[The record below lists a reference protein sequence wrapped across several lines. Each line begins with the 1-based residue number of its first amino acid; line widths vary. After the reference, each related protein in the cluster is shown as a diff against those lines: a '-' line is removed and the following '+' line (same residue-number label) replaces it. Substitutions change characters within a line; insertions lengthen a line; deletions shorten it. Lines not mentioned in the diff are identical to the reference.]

1 MSRRAWALFLL
12 VSAVW
17 GIPYLLIRVAVVE
30 MSPIVLVFS
39 RVALA
44 AIVLVPIAFVTGA
57 FRGLRPRIGWVVV
70 SALVQMLVPFLLI
83 SYGEQHIAS
92 SLAGVLIA
100 SEPLLIALL
109 APWLDARERVR
120 GLRMVGLLIGLVG
133 VAVVVGLQLGGDR
146 LALFGGLL
154 LLLAAACY
162 AVGMMLVRLRLN
174 DVSRLGTSSLIMV
187 ITAGLLAIPALT
199 QLPAHLPS
207 SKALAAVVV
216 LAIVCTAV
224 GFLAMF
230 ALVQEAGA
238 GRAAIVTYVNPAVAV
253 ALGALVLGEPV
264 GPATIAGFALIVI
277 GSILA
282 TRPSRRAVGPA

>member
-30 MSPIVLVFS
+30 MSPIVLVFF

-44 AIVLVPIAFVTGA
+44 AIVLVPIAFATGA
-57 FRGLRPRIGWVVV
+57 FRGLRPRIGWVAV

-92 SLAGVLIA
+92 SRAGVLIA

-162 AVGMMLVRLRLN
+162 AVGMMLIRLRLN

-264 GPATIAGFALIVI
+264 GPATIAGFALIVT

-282 TRPSRRAVGPA
+282 TRPSPRSVGPA